1 MIEKNQIHPIG
12 IGTFNIEL
20 EESKKSLEA
29 LQYSVSLGQNLIDT
43 SLIYDNLDF
52 IGRFLSTV
60 DRDNIFVSTKISK
73 TIETLEDLEKQ
84 LDKNLSMM
92 GLDYVDAV
100 SLHTPFVTKFP
111 LEETYAYL
119 ETLVKKGKAR
129 YLGISNAT
137 LQDIETIQK
146 QTSLFSFEGLFNLEC
161 KNYEDSGVTEYC
173 KNHDIMYL
181 GYQALRRNRTAKQNY
196 PLLVEL
202 AEKYGKSQN
211 QIILNWIIQEK
222 GLNTIL
228 KSTNMNNI
236 KDNNEALLFHMEAE
250 DVARLNAFR
259 SSEFDAIAVDFKN
272 QGGVSIDQ
280 LPNQL

>member
-92 GLDYVDAV
+92 GLDYVDTV

-146 QTSLFSFEGLFNLEC
+146 HTPLFSFEGLFNLEC

-211 QIILNWIIQEK
+211 QIILNWMIQEK